1 MISVSSRPAWSID
14 WVLGQPGLHSE
25 TLISKTKQKTK
36 VNSKKEEKEKY
47 KTIDN
52 LALFSKNLM
61 EVEPIG
67 ISSWLAGSPV
77 LWQVCKPETGT
88 LRSHKSLGQEL
99 SGHPLHN
106 PSRSQARGGP
116 HRNPSTTGESR
127 SRLCP
132 YPKHE
137 TLLELNFA

>member
-1 MISVSSRPAWSID
+1 MSSKSAWSTQSA
-14 WVLGQPGLHSE
+14 LGQPGLHSE

-67 ISSWLAGSPV
+67 ISS
-77 LWQVCKPETGT
+77 
-88 LRSHKSLGQEL
+88 
-99 SGHPLHN
+99 
-106 PSRSQARGGP
+106 
-116 HRNPSTTGESR
+116 
-127 SRLCP
+127 
-132 YPKHE
+132 
-137 TLLELNFA
+137 